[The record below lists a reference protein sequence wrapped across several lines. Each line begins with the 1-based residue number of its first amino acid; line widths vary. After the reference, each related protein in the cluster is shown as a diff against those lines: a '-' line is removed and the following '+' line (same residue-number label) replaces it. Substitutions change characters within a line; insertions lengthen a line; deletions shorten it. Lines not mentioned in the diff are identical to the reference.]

1 MALGSTVDAR
11 SRLRAALRQLP
22 VGSGGRLLV
31 AAGGGGGAL
40 ARHGQP
46 VEVLQSRGHLLWA
59 DVVHWVGRRL
69 GTQDELRK
77 KTLATSLVR
86 FEMGSH

>member
-1 MALGSTVDAR
+1 MALASTVDAR

-22 VGSGGRLLV
+22 VGRLLV